1 MAWAPAIGIIL
12 LTCNFVFV
20 SWLALEI
27 RRRKKLEKN
36 VANLLSQSAKE
47 QLTDRLTGLL
57 STDGFEAAL
66 AKRTALADS
75 TGGSF
80 SVIYLAI
87 DDLGM
92 INDGFGR
99 DKAEKLLIAT
109 AEILEAVTGVS
120 ATVCRI
126 NGGEFAFYVSGGA
139 NVAQDVAQKLCRRME
154 RSIQVGAATITAT
167 CSIGVSVYPEH
178 GAHQNLLSFSALAMR
193 TVKLAGGSDYCIY
206 DSHMGTNM
214 RDQASLLID
223 LRKALELGQFELYF
237 QPKVDS
243 QSLQFTAAEAL
254 LRWHHPEKGFVS
266 PAVFIPIAER
276 YGLMGPIGRWVID
289 EACKKGAHWKSRG
302 LRMRVAVNISGSQ
315 MREDDLMEYIE
326 STIARYGIT
335 PNRFTCEIT
344 ESVAME
350 DTKVTQY
357 TFEKMGRAGFH
368 VSIDDF
374 GTGYSSLAT
383 LRKLPAAEL
392 KIDRAFVIDLVES
405 EDARS
410 IARSIISLGK
420 TLKLRVVAEGIET
433 VGQCELLIQMGC
445 DELQGYLFAMP
456 MPAEQLEEMAFDVS
470 SNKSHEFR
478 ASLYSSTLTH
488 NLE

>member
-1 MAWAPAIGIIL
+1 MPWVVALTIASLLAVIVSIGFGVRETKRRKEL
-12 LTCNFVFV
+12 EAK
-20 SWLALEI
+20 LAL
-27 RRRKKLEKN
+27 
-36 VANLLSQSAKE
+36 LLSQNAKD

-57 STDGFEAAL
+57 SLEGFESAL
-66 AKRTALADS
+66 TGRADKADS
-75 TGGSF
+75 AGGSF
-80 SVIYLAI
+80 CVIYLAL
-87 DDLGM
+87 DELGM

-99 DKAEKLLIAT
+99 EKAEKLLVAT
-109 AEILEAVTGVS
+109 AEILKTITGEQ
-120 ATVCRI
+120 AAVCRI
-126 NGGEFAFYVSGGA
+126 NGGEFAFYVSGGI
-139 NVAQDVAQKLCRRME
+139 NIGQDVAQKLCRRME
-154 RSIQVGAATITAT
+154 QSIQIGAAIITAT
-167 CSIGVSVYPEH
+167 CSIGISAYPEH
-178 GAHQNLLSFSALAMR
+178 GAHQNLLSFAALAMR
-193 TVKLAGGSDYCIY
+193 TVKLAGGSDFCVY
-206 DSHMGTNM
+206 DVHMGTNM
-214 RDQASLLID
+214 RDQVSLLLD

-243 QSLQFTAAEAL
+243 ETLQFTAAEAL

-266 PAVFIPIAER
+266 PGVFIPIAEK
-276 YGLMGPIGRWVID
+276 YGLMGPIGRWVIA
-289 EACKKGAHWKSRG
+289 EACTKAANWKSRG
-302 LRMRVAVNISGSQ
+302 LRMRVAVNISGYQ

-326 STIARYGIT
+326 STIEQHGIA

-350 DTKVTQY
+350 DTKVTQQ

-392 KIDRAFVIDLVES
+392 KIDRAFVTDLEAN

-410 IARSIISLGK
+410 IAHSIVSLGK

-433 VGQCELLIQMGC
+433 VGQCEILVQMGC

-456 MPAEQLEEMAFDVS
+456 MPAEQLEEMAFDAS
-470 SNKSHEFR
+470 SNKSKDFR
-478 ASLYSSTLTH
+478 ASLYSSTLMQGL
-488 NLE
+488 N